1 MLKMLNREMLS
12 SDSSNYCGIALSSLV
27 WRCCA
32 NIGLLLRGMLVASKP
47 HLVFTT
53 RCYARARYCYKLFV
67 GPSARDVEVG
77 LSWSHRLEI
86 FRGTARLSC

>member
-27 WRCCA
+27 WQCCA

-47 HLVFTT
+47 QFGF
-53 RCYARARYCYKLFV
+53 YRAMLR
-67 GPSARDVEVG
+67 
-77 LSWSHRLEI
+77 
-86 FRGTARLSC
+86 